1 MRRFLVDGE
10 RLSHLNPKL
19 LNEEVVSGIDDVI
32 GIGLLN
38 RLDTRLE
45 YARRGALRDMTPKDQ
60 EETLE
65 KGLEM
70 LEECGE
76 ELERERGAVT
86 SGEEGQIDFRRNQR
100 DTGGDREALNGR
112 R

>member
-1 MRRFLVDGE
+1 MDLQSRESQSRGTRTDEEDLREVDEDYLPHSAMRRFLVDGE

-45 YARRGALRDMTPKDQ
+45 YARRGAL
-60 EETLE
+60 
-65 KGLEM
+65 G
-70 LEECGE
+70 
-76 ELERERGAVT
+76 
-86 SGEEGQIDFRRNQR
+86 I
-100 DTGGDREALNGR
+100 
-112 R
+112 